1 MQLSPNE
8 ARELKTTKQRAEEND
23 TISMREE
30 IEKDET
36 PKTKRDPKTKQILP
50 KMKAKSNQ

>member
-36 PKTKRDPKTKQILP
+36 PKTKRDTKTKPILP